1 MPTKKP
7 VKTAIEKKPWGR
19 LIDLY
24 EREMLKLFK
33 RFRPSEPTSQA
44 LEAIAQDPKFQK
56 AAERTAE
63 RMVSGVAFTSAKSW
77 REAVMKA
84 THSRRIYGALQQ
96 EMNRPAMREAYR
108 NLLDENA
115 KLIKSIPYDLAQ
127 KVTRYAAEEA
137 GKGKRT
143 GDLMKMLRVQCAE
156 LTANK
161 IKLIAR
167 TEISKAHTEVT
178 RVRSEDLDIP
188 AYVWITSND
197 RRVRESHRKMN
208 NIIVFWNDPPS
219 PEVLIGQ
226 KSTLGKY
233 HSGECPNCRCE
244 PLPLVSLDEVTWPHR
259 VYRNGS
265 VTMMNRTA
273 FQHLYQRKAA

>member
-137 GKGKRT
+137 GKGK
-143 GDLMKMLRVQCAE
+143 
-156 LTANK
+156 
-161 IKLIAR
+161 
-167 TEISKAHTEVT
+167 
-178 RVRSEDLDIP
+178 
-188 AYVWITSND
+188 
-197 RRVRESHRKMN
+197 
-208 NIIVFWNDPPS
+208 
-219 PEVLIGQ
+219 
-226 KSTLGKY
+226 
-233 HSGECPNCRCE
+233 
-244 PLPLVSLDEVTWPHR
+244 
-259 VYRNGS
+259 
-265 VTMMNRTA
+265 
-273 FQHLYQRKAA
+273 

>member
-1 MPTKKP
+1 
-7 VKTAIEKKPWGR
+7 
-19 LIDLY
+19 
-24 EREMLKLFK
+24 
-33 RFRPSEPTSQA
+33 
-44 LEAIAQDPKFQK
+44 
-56 AAERTAE
+56 
-63 RMVSGVAFTSAKSW
+63 
-77 REAVMKA
+77 
-84 THSRRIYGALQQ
+84 
-96 EMNRPAMREAYR
+96 
-108 NLLDENA
+108 
-115 KLIKSIPYDLAQ
+115 
-127 KVTRYAAEEA
+127 
-137 GKGKRT
+137 
-143 GDLMKMLRVQCAE
+143 MKMLRVQCAE